1 MILGGRSGPVC
12 PTTDW
17 RHEPLRACRPRVACL
32 KEKGHRPASY
42 RRHGASVRA
51 RVKRVASRNDRDAS
65 SNWIL
70 DCMTVSRAGAARTGA
85 QLVVWVGT
93 IVALAQVF
101 VILSFAVGWFLIS
114 PSLTDAQV
122 ANGED
127 GFQLSHVTGWAQDS
141 SAYALLVILIGV
153 LVGTFWLLRTTLHP
167 WVFWVACAALAL
179 VIPAQ
184 QTVLGPVFN

>member
-1 MILGGRSGPVC
+1 
-12 PTTDW
+12 
-17 RHEPLRACRPRVACL
+17 
-32 KEKGHRPASY
+32 
-42 RRHGASVRA
+42 
-51 RVKRVASRNDRDAS
+51 
-65 SNWIL
+65 
-70 DCMTVSRAGAARTGA
+70 MTVSRAGAARTGA